1 MLGGIKNL
9 FGEKKLEIRIDD
21 IPRILE
27 ERFRSDASRSLQSA
41 AGQAEEIINEFES
54 LKKMLSELFNKKGS
68 DAFSESL
75 KNKFCLRAA
84 AEAEKI
90 GIPKKNYESIKN
102 FIHQAKNSL
111 AEIGN
116 ISIKELR
123 HLQAFRDGMK
133 DISAKTREIEGK
145 IKRMSLKN
153 LEIARKMDEIN
164 KKIGKIKML
173 EEMEKNYKIRSEE
186 TEKINEELHK
196 KIEEKKSEYHNFL
209 RSEKFGE
216 LNGLKNDI
224 ADMEG
229 RKKIIRQRIVTEFGI
244 SRALKKFCHESIEKN
259 ERHLAEKYIDSPA
272 DAFIE
277 DMNMEIEFILDK
289 IEEKPFLDRHEKDKI
304 SGLKKRIYFLVQL
317 RSEYFFIEK
326 SIKEKKS
333 LLPSYDYLFENKRA
347 FEREID
353 EMNKIF
359 LGIKKEEFDGREIE
373 GMRRE
378 IKEMLSELMRKNVI
392 ITE

>member
-102 FIHQAKNSL
+102 FINQAKNSL

-209 RSEKFGE
+209 QSEKFDE
-216 LNGLKNDI
+216 LNG
-224 ADMEG
+224 
-229 RKKIIRQRIVTEFGI
+229 
-244 SRALKKFCHESIEKN
+244 
-259 ERHLAEKYIDSPA
+259 
-272 DAFIE
+272 
-277 DMNMEIEFILDK
+277 
-289 IEEKPFLDRHEKDKI
+289 
-304 SGLKKRIYFLVQL
+304 
-317 RSEYFFIEK
+317 
-326 SIKEKKS
+326 
-333 LLPSYDYLFENKRA
+333 
-347 FEREID
+347 
-353 EMNKIF
+353 
-359 LGIKKEEFDGREIE
+359 
-373 GMRRE
+373 
-378 IKEMLSELMRKNVI
+378 
-392 ITE
+392 